1 MADSRPVKLPFAV
14 CAVLMVFAITAHGQK
29 ANPERNAYFGD
40 THAHSELSGDDNR
53 LGVKPLDIVPATI
66 QERIWTSPIWYTPV
80 SAKQAGRKGTA
91 LPSQW
96 VRDE

>member
-1 MADSRPVKLPFAV
+1 MTVPAFYYVRVLENPVCRWSTRDA
-14 CAVLMVFAITAHGQK
+14 
-29 ANPERNAYFGD
+29 
-40 THAHSELSGDDNR
+40 NR
-53 LGVKPLDIVPATI
+53 LGMKPLDIVPATI

-80 SAKQAGRKGTA
+80 GQKPAALDIQLKGTV

>member
-1 MADSRPVKLPFAV
+1 MTVPAFYYVRVLENPV
-14 CAVLMVFAITAHGQK
+14 CRWST
-29 ANPERNAYFGD
+29 RD
-40 THAHSELSGDDNR
+40 TNR

-80 SAKQAGRKGTA
+80 GATAAQARQVKGTA

>member
-1 MADSRPVKLPFAV
+1 M
-14 CAVLMVFAITAHGQK
+14 
-29 ANPERNAYFGD
+29 
-40 THAHSELSGDDNR
+40 
-53 LGVKPLDIVPATI
+53 KPLDIVPATI

-80 SAKQAGRKGTA
+80 GQKPAARDIQLKGTV